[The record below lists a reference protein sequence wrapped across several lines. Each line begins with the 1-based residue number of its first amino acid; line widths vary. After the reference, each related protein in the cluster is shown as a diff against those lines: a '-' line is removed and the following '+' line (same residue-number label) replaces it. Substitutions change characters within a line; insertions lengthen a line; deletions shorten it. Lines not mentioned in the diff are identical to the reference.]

1 MLTLESFYQSFKDSP
16 LLPPPSPPG
25 SEVASGQNWYRKELG
40 IIFPQAGVAQSTQ
53 KSQPLVPTP

>member
-1 MLTLESFYQSFKDSP
+1 MKIENKVSLEAFQEMLTLESFCQSFKDSP

-40 IIFPQAGVAQSTQ
+40 IGFPR
-53 KSQPLVPTP
+53 LE